1 MGLNLL
7 PSVAKFQVAKVKIK
21 RRALIFIIVVSTI
34 WFVITASV
42 FGVWI
47 AKNSQLSAVKKA
59 YEKVFAEYKKKADVL
74 ATSQKLKYQAKAVGE
89 VLATR
94 FEYGTAI
101 TNINKLMPEGVSI
114 TNFSVKTKNEFEI
127 TYEVL
132 DGKMIDAVEAKI
144 DEINKGK
151 VEGFAG
157 ATLASIED
165 RTNLWIFKLNIKTK

>member
-21 RRALIFIIVVSTI
+21 RRVLVFIIAISVI
-34 WFVITASV
+34 WFTITASV
-42 FGVWI
+42 FGTWI
-47 AKNSQLSAVKKA
+47 WQNNQLVVVKRN
-59 YEKVFAEYKKKADVL
+59 YEKVYAEYKKKADL
-74 ATSQKLKYQAKAVGE
+74 LITSQRLKYQAKAVGE

-114 TNFSVKTKNEFEI
+114 TNFAVKSKNEFEI
-127 TYEVL
+127 NYETV
-132 DGKMIDAVEAKI
+132 DGKMIDEVEKKM

-151 VEGFAG
+151 IEGFAG
-157 ATLASIED
+157 AELNSIED
-165 RTNLWIFKLNIKTK
+165 RTSVWVFKLHIKTK

>member
-21 RRALIFIIVVSTI
+21 KRILIFIVAVSVI
-34 WFVITASV
+34 WFVITTSV

-47 AKNSQLSAVKKA
+47 WQNSQLAVVKKN
-59 YEKVFAEYKKKADVL
+59 YEKIYSEYKKKADLLV
-74 ATSQKLKYQAKAVGE
+74 TSQKLKYQAKTVGE

-94 FEYGTAI
+94 FEYGVAI

-114 TNFSVKTKNEFEI
+114 TNFSVKSKNEFEI
-127 TYEVL
+127 NYETM
-132 DGKMIDAVEAKI
+132 DGKLVDAVEAKM

-151 VEGFAG
+151 IEGFVG
-157 ATLASIED
+157 AELTSIED
-165 RTNLWIFKLNIKTK
+165 RTNVWILKLNIKTK

>member
-21 RRALIFIIVVSTI
+21 KRILIFIIAVSVI

-47 AKNSQLSAVKKA
+47 WQNSQLAVVKKS
-59 YEKVFAEYKKKADVL
+59 YEKIYAEYKKKANL
-74 ATSQKLKYQAKAVGE
+74 LITSQKLKYQAKAVGE

-114 TNFSVKTKNEFEI
+114 TSFTVKSKNEFEI
-127 TYEVL
+127 NYETV
-132 DGKMIDAVEAKI
+132 DGKMIDEVEKKM

-151 VEGFAG
+151 IEGFAG
-157 ATLASIED
+157 AELNSIED
-165 RTNLWIFKLNIKTK
+165 RTSVWLFKLNIKTK